1 MNNLI
6 LSLSVE
12 ARMIIAEI
20 IALIGLTIIIA
31 IYSNNKIKHLNDKTF
46 YLYNAKNTHTAK
58 IKLSLLPILVF
69 IISLILISVQIAF
82 SWDNLLAKNETIN
95 TSQTIAS
102 TSQQEV
108 QNTTQ
113 KNNSETD
120 TTKLNTKNETTN
132 NITTTPSQTQNKTTE
147 NKILENKTTES
158 KPANTEKENKATTS
172 QTSTSNEKSIAYLTF
187 DDGPSSITHSVLDI
201 LKKYNVKATFF
212 VINSG
217 NYNKATLQREVN
229 EGHTIGL
236 HAYDHNY
243 AIAYKDDN
251 SYLDGIDKL
260 RAKVKADTGFDSHY
274 IRFPGGS
281 SNTISKR
288 YSKGIMSR
296 ITKTAKQRGYK
307 YYDWNVDDDDAGRA
321 RTADDCYNNVIKELR
336 PNRSNIVLMHD
347 FGTNKKI
354 LEALPRIIEYCQKNG
369 YKMLPIDDNTPEI
382 HHGISN

>member
-82 SWDNLLAKNETIN
+82 SWNNLLAKNETIN

-108 QNTTQ
+108 QNTT
-113 KNNSETD
+113 KITKSETN
-120 TTKLNTKNETTN
+120 NTKTTIDNNTNTTN
-132 NITTTPSQTQNKTTE
+132 TTETQSKTTE
-147 NKILENKTTES
+147 NKTNENKTQTNKVSENKTAES
-158 KPANTEKENKATTS
+158 KTTTS
-172 QTSTSNEKSIAYLTF
+172 NGKSIAYLTF
-187 DDGPSSITHSVLDI
+187 DDGPSSITNSVLDI

-217 NYNKATLQREVN
+217 SYNKTTLQREVN

-321 RTADDCYNNVIKELR
+321 RTADDCYNNVVRELR

-369 YKMLPIDDNTPEI
+369 YTMLPIDDNTPEI

>member
-46 YLYNAKNTHTAK
+46 YLYNAKNKHNTK

-82 SWDNLLAKNETIN
+82 SWNNLLAKNETIN
-95 TSQTIAS
+95 TSQTITS

-108 QNTTQ
+108 QNTT
-113 KNNSETD
+113 KVTKSETNNTPATIANNTN
-120 TTKLNTKNETTN
+120 TTNTNETQS
-132 NITTTPSQTQNKTTE
+132 TPTE
-147 NKILENKTTES
+147 NKTNENKTQTNKVSENKTAES
-158 KPANTEKENKATTS
+158 KTTTS
-172 QTSTSNEKSIAYLTF
+172 NGKSIAYLTF
-187 DDGPSSITHSVLDI
+187 DDGPSSITNSVLDI

-217 NYNKATLQREVN
+217 SYNKTTLQREVN

-321 RTADDCYNNVIKELR
+321 RTADDCYNNAVRELR

-354 LEALPRIIEYCQKNG
+354 LDALPRIIEYCQKNG
-369 YKMLPIDDNTPEI
+369 YTMLPIDDNTPEI

>member
-82 SWDNLLAKNETIN
+82 SWNNLLAKNETIN

-108 QNTTQ
+108 QNTT
-113 KNNSETD
+113 KSETN
-120 TTKLNTKNETTN
+120 NTPSTIDNNKNTTN
-132 NITTTPSQTQNKTTE
+132 TTETQAKPTE
-147 NKILENKTTES
+147 NKTNENKTQTNKVSENKTAES
-158 KPANTEKENKATTS
+158 KTTTS
-172 QTSTSNEKSIAYLTF
+172 NGKSIAYLTF
-187 DDGPSSITHSVLDI
+187 DDGPSSITNSVLDI

-217 NYNKATLQREVN
+217 SYNKTTLQREVN

-321 RTADDCYNNVIKELR
+321 RTADDCYNNVVSELR

-369 YKMLPIDDNTPEI
+369 YTMLPIDDNTPEI

>member
-31 IYSNNKIKHLNDKTF
+31 IYSNNKIKNLNDKTF
-46 YLYNAKNTHTAK
+46 YLYDVKNTHTAK

-108 QNTTQ
+108 QNTT
-113 KNNSETD
+113 KITKSETN
-120 TTKLNTKNETTN
+120 NTPATIDNNTNTTN
-132 NITTTPSQTQNKTTE
+132 TTE
-147 NKILENKTTES
+147 TQSKPAENKTNENKTQTNKVSENKTAES
-158 KPANTEKENKATTS
+158 KTTTS
-172 QTSTSNEKSIAYLTF
+172 NGKSIAYLTF
-187 DDGPSSITHSVLDI
+187 DDGPSSITNSVLDI

-217 NYNKATLQREVN
+217 SYNKTTLQREVN

-321 RTADDCYNNVIKELR
+321 RTADDCYNNVVRELR

-369 YKMLPIDDNTPEI
+369 YTMLPIDDNTPEI

>member
-82 SWDNLLAKNETIN
+82 SWNNLLAKNETIN

-108 QNTTQ
+108 QNTT
-113 KNNSETD
+113 KITKSETN
-120 TTKLNTKNETTN
+120 NTPATIDNNKNTTN
-132 NITTTPSQTQNKTTE
+132 TTETQSKPTE
-147 NKILENKTTES
+147 NKTNENKTQTNKVSENKTSES
-158 KPANTEKENKATTS
+158 KTTTS
-172 QTSTSNEKSIAYLTF
+172 NGKSIAYLTF
-187 DDGPSSITHSVLDI
+187 DDGPSSITNSVLDI

-217 NYNKATLQREVN
+217 NYNKTTLQREVN

-321 RTADDCYNNVIKELR
+321 RTADDCYNNVVRELR

-369 YKMLPIDDNTPEI
+369 YTMLPIDDNTPEI

>member
-46 YLYNAKNTHTAK
+46 YLYNAKNTHTEK

-82 SWDNLLAKNETIN
+82 SWNNLLAKNETIN

-108 QNTTQ
+108 QNTT
-113 KNNSETD
+113 KITKSETN
-120 TTKLNTKNETTN
+120 NTPATIDNNTN
-132 NITTTPSQTQNKTTE
+132 TTTTTETQSKPTE
-147 NKILENKTTES
+147 NKTNENKTQTNKVSENKTAES
-158 KPANTEKENKATTS
+158 KTTTS
-172 QTSTSNEKSIAYLTF
+172 NGKSIAYLTF
-187 DDGPSSITHSVLDI
+187 DDGPSSITNSVLDI

-217 NYNKATLQREVN
+217 SYNKTTLQREAN

-321 RTADDCYNNVIKELR
+321 RTADDCYNNVVKELR

-369 YKMLPIDDNTPEI
+369 YTMLPIDDNTPEI

>member
-46 YLYNAKNTHTAK
+46 YLYDVKNTHTAK

-95 TSQTIAS
+95 NSQTIAS

-108 QNTTQ
+108 QNPT
-113 KNNSETD
+113 KIAKSET
-120 TTKLNTKNETTN
+120 NTTTN
-132 NITTTPSQTQNKTTE
+132 TINNNTSTTNTTETQSKTTETKTNENKTQTNKISENKTDESKTTPSNG
-147 NKILENKTTES
+147 
-158 KPANTEKENKATTS
+158 
-172 QTSTSNEKSIAYLTF
+172 KSIAYLTF

-217 NYNKATLQREVN
+217 NYNKETLQREVN

-369 YKMLPIDDNTPEI
+369 YTMLPIDDNTPEI

>member
-82 SWDNLLAKNETIN
+82 SWNSLLAKNETIN
-95 TSQTIAS
+95 TSQTIAI

-108 QNTTQ
+108 QNTT
-113 KNNSETD
+113 KSETN
-120 TTKLNTKNETTN
+120 NTPATIDNNK
-132 NITTTPSQTQNKTTE
+132 NITNTTETQAKPTE
-147 NKILENKTTES
+147 NKTNENKTQTNKVS
-158 KPANTEKENKATTS
+158 ENKTADSKTTTS
-172 QTSTSNEKSIAYLTF
+172 NGKSIAYLTF
-187 DDGPSSITHSVLDI
+187 DDGPSSITNSVLDI

-217 NYNKATLQREVN
+217 SYNKTTLQREVN

-321 RTADDCYNNVIKELR
+321 RTADDCYNNVVKELR

-369 YKMLPIDDNTPEI
+369 YTMLPIDDNTPEI

>member
-46 YLYNAKNTHTAK
+46 YLYDVKNTHTAK

-102 TSQQEV
+102 TSQQEI

-132 NITTTPSQTQNKTTE
+132 NINTTPSQTQNKTTE
-147 NKILENKTTES
+147 NKILENKTTEN
-158 KPANTEKENKATTS
+158 KPTNTEKENKATTS
-172 QTSTSNEKSIAYLTF
+172 QTSTSNGKSIAYLTF

-229 EGHTIGL
+229 EGHKIGL

>member
-82 SWDNLLAKNETIN
+82 SWNNLLAKNETTN

-108 QNTTQ
+108 QNTT
-113 KNNSETD
+113 KTTKSETN
-120 TTKLNTKNETTN
+120 NTPATIDNNKNTTN
-132 NITTTPSQTQNKTTE
+132 TTETQAKPTE
-147 NKILENKTTES
+147 NKTNENKTQTNKVSENKTAES
-158 KPANTEKENKATTS
+158 KTTTS
-172 QTSTSNEKSIAYLTF
+172 NGKSIAYLTF
-187 DDGPSSITHSVLDI
+187 DDGPSSITNSVLDI

-217 NYNKATLQREVN
+217 SYNKTTLQREVN

-321 RTADDCYNNVIKELR
+321 RTADDCYNNVVRELR

-369 YKMLPIDDNTPEI
+369 YTMLPIDDNTPEI

>member
-12 ARMIIAEI
+12 AIMIIAEI

-82 SWDNLLAKNETIN
+82 SWNNLLAKNETIN
-95 TSQTIAS
+95 TSQTITS

-108 QNTTQ
+108 QNTT
-113 KNNSETD
+113 KITKSETN
-120 TTKLNTKNETTN
+120 NTPAAIDNNTNTTN
-132 NITTTPSQTQNKTTE
+132 TTETQSKLTANKTNE
-147 NKILENKTTES
+147 NKISENKTAES
-158 KPANTEKENKATTS
+158 KTTTS
-172 QTSTSNEKSIAYLTF
+172 NGKSIAYLTF
-187 DDGPSSITHSVLDI
+187 DDGPSSITNSVLDI

-217 NYNKATLQREVN
+217 SYNKTTLQREVN

-321 RTADDCYNNVIKELR
+321 RTADDCYNNVVRELR

-369 YKMLPIDDNTPEI
+369 YTMLPIDDNTPEI

>member
-58 IKLSLLPILVF
+58 IKLSLLPILFF

-82 SWDNLLAKNETIN
+82 SWNNLLAKNETTN

-108 QNTTQ
+108 QNTT
-113 KNNSETD
+113 KTTKSETN
-120 TTKLNTKNETTN
+120 NTPATIDNNKNTTN
-132 NITTTPSQTQNKTTE
+132 TTETQAKPTE
-147 NKILENKTTES
+147 NKTNENKTQTNKVSENKTSES
-158 KPANTEKENKATTS
+158 KTTTS
-172 QTSTSNEKSIAYLTF
+172 NGKSIAYLTF
-187 DDGPSSITHSVLDI
+187 DDGPSSITNSVLDI

-217 NYNKATLQREVN
+217 SYNKTTLQREVN

-321 RTADDCYNNVIKELR
+321 RTADDCYNNVVRELR

-369 YKMLPIDDNTPEI
+369 YTMLPIDDNTPEI

>member
-82 SWDNLLAKNETIN
+82 SWNNLLAKNETIN

-108 QNTTQ
+108 QNTT
-113 KNNSETD
+113 KIIKSETN
-120 TTKLNTKNETTN
+120 NTPATIDNNTNTTN
-132 NITTTPSQTQNKTTE
+132 TTETQSKPTE
-147 NKILENKTTES
+147 NKTNENKTQTNKVSENKTT
-158 KPANTEKENKATTS
+158 
-172 QTSTSNEKSIAYLTF
+172 TSNGKSIAYLTF
-187 DDGPSSITHSVLDI
+187 DDGPSSITNSVLDI

-217 NYNKATLQREVN
+217 SYNKTTLQREVN

-307 YYDWNVDDDDAGRA
+307 YYDWNVDDDDAGSA
-321 RTADDCYNNVIKELR
+321 RTADDCYNNVVKELR

-369 YKMLPIDDNTPEI
+369 YTMLPIDDNTPEI

>member
-58 IKLSLLPILVF
+58 IKLSLLPILFF

-82 SWDNLLAKNETIN
+82 SWNNLLAKNETTN

-108 QNTTQ
+108 QNTT
-113 KNNSETD
+113 KTTKSETN
-120 TTKLNTKNETTN
+120 NTPATIDNNKNTTN
-132 NITTTPSQTQNKTTE
+132 TTETQAKPTE
-147 NKILENKTTES
+147 NKTNENKTQTNKVSENKTSES
-158 KPANTEKENKATTS
+158 KTTTS
-172 QTSTSNEKSIAYLTF
+172 NGKSIAYLTF
-187 DDGPSSITHSVLDI
+187 DDGPSSITNSVLDI

-217 NYNKATLQREVN
+217 SYNKTTLQREVN

-236 HAYDHNY
+236 HDHNY

-321 RTADDCYNNVIKELR
+321 RTADDCYNNVVKELS

-354 LEALPRIIEYCQKNG
+354 LDALPRIIEYCQKNG
-369 YKMLPIDDNTPEI
+369 YTMLPIDDNTPEI

>member
-46 YLYNAKNTHTAK
+46 YLYDVKNTHTAK

-82 SWDNLLAKNETIN
+82 SWNNLLAKNETIN

-172 QTSTSNEKSIAYLTF
+172 QTTTSNGKSIAYLTF

>member
-82 SWDNLLAKNETIN
+82 SWNNLLAKNETIN

-108 QNTTQ
+108 QNTT
-113 KNNSETD
+113 KITKSETNNTKTTID
-120 TTKLNTKNETTN
+120 NNTNTTNTTK
-132 NITTTPSQTQNKTTE
+132 TQAKTTE
-147 NKILENKTTES
+147 NKINENKIQTNKVSENKTAES
-158 KPANTEKENKATTS
+158 KTTTS
-172 QTSTSNEKSIAYLTF
+172 NGKSIAYLTF
-187 DDGPSSITHSVLDI
+187 DDGPSSITNSVLDI

-217 NYNKATLQREVN
+217 SYNKTTLQREVN

-321 RTADDCYNNVIKELR
+321 RTADDCYNNVVRELR

-369 YKMLPIDDNTPEI
+369 YTMLPIDDNTPEI

>member
-82 SWDNLLAKNETIN
+82 SWNNLLAKNETIN

-108 QNTTQ
+108 QNTT
-113 KNNSETD
+113 KITKSETN
-120 TTKLNTKNETTN
+120 NTPAAIDNNTNTTN
-132 NITTTPSQTQNKTTE
+132 TTETQSKLTANKTNE
-147 NKILENKTTES
+147 NKISENKTAES
-158 KPANTEKENKATTS
+158 KTTTS
-172 QTSTSNEKSIAYLTF
+172 NGKSIAYLTF
-187 DDGPSSITHSVLDI
+187 DDGPSSITNSVLDI

-217 NYNKATLQREVN
+217 SYNKTTLQREVN

-321 RTADDCYNNVIKELR
+321 RTADDCYNNVVRELS

-354 LEALPRIIEYCQKNG
+354 LDALPRIIEYCQKNG
-369 YKMLPIDDNTPEI
+369 YTMLPIDDNTPEI

>member
-31 IYSNNKIKHLNDKTF
+31 IYSNNKIKNLNDKTF
-46 YLYNAKNTHTAK
+46 YLYNVKNTHTAK

-108 QNTTQ
+108 QNQ
-113 KNNSETD
+113 AQIAKSETN
-120 TTKLNTKNETTN
+120 TTPTTINNNTSTTN
-132 NITTTPSQTQNKTTE
+132 TTETQSKTTE
-147 NKILENKTTES
+147 TKPNENKATENKTQTNKINENKTTES
-158 KPANTEKENKATTS
+158 KTT
-172 QTSTSNEKSIAYLTF
+172 TTNEKSIAYLTF

>member
-82 SWDNLLAKNETIN
+82 SWNNLLAKNETTN

-108 QNTTQ
+108 QNTT
-113 KNNSETD
+113 KITKSETN
-120 TTKLNTKNETTN
+120 NTPATIDNNKNTTN
-132 NITTTPSQTQNKTTE
+132 TTETQSKPTE
-147 NKILENKTTES
+147 NKTNENKTQTNKVNENKTSES
-158 KPANTEKENKATTS
+158 KTTTS
-172 QTSTSNEKSIAYLTF
+172 NGKSIAYLTF
-187 DDGPSSITHSVLDI
+187 DDGPSSITNSVLDI

-217 NYNKATLQREVN
+217 SYNKTTLQREVN

-321 RTADDCYNNVIKELR
+321 RTADDCYNNVVRELR

-369 YKMLPIDDNTPEI
+369 YTMLPIDDNTPEI

>member
-46 YLYNAKNTHTAK
+46 YLYNAKNKHNTK

-82 SWDNLLAKNETIN
+82 SWDHIIAKNETIN
-95 TSQTIAS
+95 TSQTIANS
-102 TSQQEV
+102 SQQEV
-108 QNTTQ
+108 QNTT
-113 KNNSETD
+113 KITKSETN
-120 TTKLNTKNETTN
+120 NTPATIANNTNTTN
-132 NITTTPSQTQNKTTE
+132 TTETQSKPTE
-147 NKILENKTTES
+147 NKTNENKTQTNKVSENKTAES
-158 KPANTEKENKATTS
+158 KTTTS
-172 QTSTSNEKSIAYLTF
+172 NGKSIAYLTF
-187 DDGPSSITHSVLDI
+187 DDGPSSITNSVLDI

-217 NYNKATLQREVN
+217 SYNKTTLQREVN

-307 YYDWNVDDDDAGRA
+307 YYDWNVDDDDAGSA
-321 RTADDCYNNVIKELR
+321 RTADDCYNNVVKELR

-354 LEALPRIIEYCQKNG
+354 LEALPRIIEYCQRNG
-369 YKMLPIDDNTPEI
+369 YTMLPIDDNTPEI

>member
-82 SWDNLLAKNETIN
+82 SWNNLLAKNETTN

-108 QNTTQ
+108 QNTT
-113 KNNSETD
+113 KTTKSETN
-120 TTKLNTKNETTN
+120 NTPATIDNNKNTTN
-132 NITTTPSQTQNKTTE
+132 TTETQAKPTE
-147 NKILENKTTES
+147 NKTNENKTQTNKVSENKTAES
-158 KPANTEKENKATTS
+158 KTTTS
-172 QTSTSNEKSIAYLTF
+172 NGKSIAYLTF
-187 DDGPSSITHSVLDI
+187 DDGPSSITNSVLDI

-217 NYNKATLQREVN
+217 SYNKTTLQREVN

-321 RTADDCYNNVIKELR
+321 RTADDCYNNVVKELR

-369 YKMLPIDDNTPEI
+369 YTMLPIDDNTPEI

>member
-82 SWDNLLAKNETIN
+82 SWNNLLAKNETIN
-95 TSQTIAS
+95 TSQTITS

-108 QNTTQ
+108 QNTT
-113 KNNSETD
+113 KITKSETN
-120 TTKLNTKNETTN
+120 NTPAAIDNNTNTTN
-132 NITTTPSQTQNKTTE
+132 TTETQSKLTANKTNE
-147 NKILENKTTES
+147 NKISENKTAES
-158 KPANTEKENKATTS
+158 KTTTS
-172 QTSTSNEKSIAYLTF
+172 NGKSIAYLTF
-187 DDGPSSITHSVLDI
+187 DDGPSSITNSVLDI

-217 NYNKATLQREVN
+217 SYNKTTLQREVN

-321 RTADDCYNNVIKELR
+321 RTADDCYNNVVRELR

-369 YKMLPIDDNTPEI
+369 YTMLPIDDNTPEI

>member
-58 IKLSLLPILVF
+58 IKLSLLPILFF

-82 SWDNLLAKNETIN
+82 SWNNLLAKNETTN

-108 QNTTQ
+108 QNTT
-113 KNNSETD
+113 KTTKSETN
-120 TTKLNTKNETTN
+120 NTPATIDNNKNTTN
-132 NITTTPSQTQNKTTE
+132 TTETQAKPTE
-147 NKILENKTTES
+147 NKTNENKTQTNKVSENKTAES
-158 KPANTEKENKATTS
+158 KTTTS
-172 QTSTSNEKSIAYLTF
+172 NGKSIAYLTF
-187 DDGPSSITHSVLDI
+187 DDGPSSITNSVLDI

-217 NYNKATLQREVN
+217 SYNKTTLQREVN

-321 RTADDCYNNVIKELR
+321 RTADDCYNNVVRELR

-369 YKMLPIDDNTPEI
+369 YTMLPIDDNTPEI

>member
-82 SWDNLLAKNETIN
+82 SWNNLLAKNETTN

-108 QNTTQ
+108 QNTT
-113 KNNSETD
+113 KTTKSETN
-120 TTKLNTKNETTN
+120 NTPATIDNNKNTTN
-132 NITTTPSQTQNKTTE
+132 TTETQAKPTE
-147 NKILENKTTES
+147 NKTNENKTQTNKVSENKTTES
-158 KPANTEKENKATTS
+158 KTTA
-172 QTSTSNEKSIAYLTF
+172 SNGKSIAYLTF
-187 DDGPSSITHSVLDI
+187 DDGPSSITNSVLDI

-217 NYNKATLQREVN
+217 SYNKTTLQREVN

-321 RTADDCYNNVIKELR
+321 RTADDCYNNVVRELR

-369 YKMLPIDDNTPEI
+369 YTMLPIDDNTPEI

>member
-82 SWDNLLAKNETIN
+82 SWNNLLAKNETTN

-108 QNTTQ
+108 QNTT
-113 KNNSETD
+113 KTTKSETN
-120 TTKLNTKNETTN
+120 NTPATIDNNKNTTN
-132 NITTTPSQTQNKTTE
+132 TTETQAKPTE
-147 NKILENKTTES
+147 NKTNENKTQTNKVSENKTAES
-158 KPANTEKENKATTS
+158 KTTTS
-172 QTSTSNEKSIAYLTF
+172 NGKSIAYLTF
-187 DDGPSSITHSVLDI
+187 DDGPSSITNSVLDI

-217 NYNKATLQREVN
+217 SYNKTTLQREVN

-321 RTADDCYNNVIKELR
+321 RTADDCYNNVVRELR

-354 LEALPRIIEYCQKNG
+354 LEALPRIIEYRQKNG
-369 YKMLPIDDNTPEI
+369 YTMLPIDDNTPEI

>member
-31 IYSNNKIKHLNDKTF
+31 IYSNNKIKNLNDKTF
-46 YLYNAKNTHTAK
+46 YLYDVKNTHTAK

-108 QNTTQ
+108 QNTT
-113 KNNSETD
+113 KITKSETN
-120 TTKLNTKNETTN
+120 NTPATIDNNKNTTN
-132 NITTTPSQTQNKTTE
+132 TTETQSKPTE
-147 NKILENKTTES
+147 NKTNENKTQTNKVSENKTSES
-158 KPANTEKENKATTS
+158 KTTTS
-172 QTSTSNEKSIAYLTF
+172 NGKSIAYLTF
-187 DDGPSSITHSVLDI
+187 DDGPSSITNSVLDI

-217 NYNKATLQREVN
+217 SYNKTTLQREVN

-369 YKMLPIDDNTPEI
+369 YTMLPIDDNTPEI

>member
-20 IALIGLTIIIA
+20 IALIGLTIIIT

-58 IKLSLLPILVF
+58 IKLSLLPILFF

-82 SWDNLLAKNETIN
+82 SWNNLLAKNETIN

-108 QNTTQ
+108 QNTT
-113 KNNSETD
+113 KITKSETN
-120 TTKLNTKNETTN
+120 NTPATIDNNKNTTN
-132 NITTTPSQTQNKTTE
+132 TTETQSKPTE
-147 NKILENKTTES
+147 NKTNENKTQTNKVSENKTSES
-158 KPANTEKENKATTS
+158 KTTTS
-172 QTSTSNEKSIAYLTF
+172 NGKSIAYLTF
-187 DDGPSSITHSVLDI
+187 DDGPSSITNSVLDI

-217 NYNKATLQREVN
+217 SYNKTTLQREVN

-321 RTADDCYNNVIKELR
+321 RTADDCYNNVVRELR

-369 YKMLPIDDNTPEI
+369 YTMLPIDDNTPEI

>member
-46 YLYNAKNTHTAK
+46 YLYDVKNTHTAK

-82 SWDNLLAKNETIN
+82 SWDHLLAKNETIN

-108 QNTTQ
+108 QNQ
-113 KNNSETD
+113 PKIAKSET
-120 TTKLNTKNETTN
+120 NTTTN
-132 NITTTPSQTQNKTTE
+132 TINNNTSTTNTTETQSKTTETKTNENKTQTNKISENKTDESKTTPSNG
-147 NKILENKTTES
+147 
-158 KPANTEKENKATTS
+158 
-172 QTSTSNEKSIAYLTF
+172 KSIAYLTF

-321 RTADDCYNNVIKELR
+321 RTADDCYNNVVKELR

-369 YKMLPIDDNTPEI
+369 YTMLPIDDNTPEI

>member
-46 YLYNAKNTHTAK
+46 YLYNTKNTHTAK

-82 SWDNLLAKNETIN
+82 SWNNLLAKNETIN

-108 QNTTQ
+108 QNTT
-113 KNNSETD
+113 KVTKSETNNTPATIANNTN
-120 TTKLNTKNETTN
+120 TTNTNETQS
-132 NITTTPSQTQNKTTE
+132 TPTE
-147 NKILENKTTES
+147 NKTNENKTQTNKVSENKTAES
-158 KPANTEKENKATTS
+158 KTTTS
-172 QTSTSNEKSIAYLTF
+172 NGKSIAYLTF
-187 DDGPSSITHSVLDI
+187 DDGPSSITNSVLDI

-217 NYNKATLQREVN
+217 SYNKTTLQREVN

-321 RTADDCYNNVIKELR
+321 RTADDCYNNVVRELI

-354 LEALPRIIEYCQKNG
+354 LDALPRIIEYCQKNG
-369 YKMLPIDDNTPEI
+369 YTMLPIDDNTPEI

>member
-82 SWDNLLAKNETIN
+82 SWNNLLAKNETTN

-108 QNTTQ
+108 QNTT
-113 KNNSETD
+113 KTTKSETN
-120 TTKLNTKNETTN
+120 NTPATIANNTNTTN
-132 NITTTPSQTQNKTTE
+132 TTETQAKPTE
-147 NKILENKTTES
+147 NKTNENKTQTNKVSENKTAES
-158 KPANTEKENKATTS
+158 KTTTS
-172 QTSTSNEKSIAYLTF
+172 NGKSIAYLTF
-187 DDGPSSITHSVLDI
+187 DDGPSSITNSVLDI

-217 NYNKATLQREVN
+217 SYNKTTLQREVN

-321 RTADDCYNNVIKELR
+321 RTADDCYNNVVRELR

-369 YKMLPIDDNTPEI
+369 YTMLPIDDNTPEI

>member
-69 IISLILISVQIAF
+69 IISLILILVQIAF
-82 SWDNLLAKNETIN
+82 SWNNLLAKNETTN

-108 QNTTQ
+108 QNTT
-113 KNNSETD
+113 KTTKSETN
-120 TTKLNTKNETTN
+120 NTPATIDNNKNTTN
-132 NITTTPSQTQNKTTE
+132 TTETQAKPTE
-147 NKILENKTTES
+147 NKTNENKTQTNKVSENKTAES
-158 KPANTEKENKATTS
+158 KTTTS
-172 QTSTSNEKSIAYLTF
+172 NGKSIAYLTF
-187 DDGPSSITHSVLDI
+187 DDGPSSITNSVLDI

-217 NYNKATLQREVN
+217 SYNKTTLQREVN

-307 YYDWNVDDDDAGRA
+307 YYDWNVDDDDAGSA
-321 RTADDCYNNVIKELR
+321 RTADDCYNNVVKELR

-369 YKMLPIDDNTPEI
+369 YTMLPIDDNTPEI

>member
-31 IYSNNKIKHLNDKTF
+31 IYSNNKIKNLNDKTF
-46 YLYNAKNTHTAK
+46 YLYDVKNTHTAK

-102 TSQQEV
+102 TSQQEI

-132 NITTTPSQTQNKTTE
+132 NITTPPSQTQNKTTE

-172 QTSTSNEKSIAYLTF
+172 QTTTTNEKSIAYLTF

>member
-69 IISLILISVQIAF
+69 IISLILILVQIAF
-82 SWDNLLAKNETIN
+82 SWNNLLAKNDTIN

-108 QNTTQ
+108 QNTT
-113 KNNSETD
+113 KITKSETN
-120 TTKLNTKNETTN
+120 NTPATIDNNTNTTN
-132 NITTTPSQTQNKTTE
+132 TTETQSKPTE
-147 NKILENKTTES
+147 NKTNENKTQTNKVSENKTAES
-158 KPANTEKENKATTS
+158 KTTTS
-172 QTSTSNEKSIAYLTF
+172 NGKSITYLTF
-187 DDGPSSITHSVLDI
+187 DDGPSSITNSVLDI

-217 NYNKATLQREVN
+217 SYNKTTLQREVN

-307 YYDWNVDDDDAGRA
+307 YYDWNVDDDDAGSA
-321 RTADDCYNNVIKELR
+321 RTADDCYNNVVKELR

-369 YKMLPIDDNTPEI
+369 YTMLPIDDNTPEI

>member
-6 LSLSVE
+6 VSLSVE

-82 SWDNLLAKNETIN
+82 SWNNLLAKNETTN

-108 QNTTQ
+108 QNTT
-113 KNNSETD
+113 KTTKSETN
-120 TTKLNTKNETTN
+120 NTPATIDNNKNTTN
-132 NITTTPSQTQNKTTE
+132 TTETQAKPTE
-147 NKILENKTTES
+147 NKTNENKTQTNKVSENKTAES
-158 KPANTEKENKATTS
+158 KTTTS
-172 QTSTSNEKSIAYLTF
+172 NGKSIAYLTF
-187 DDGPSSITHSVLDI
+187 DDGPSSITNSVLDI

-217 NYNKATLQREVN
+217 SYNKTTLQREVN

-307 YYDWNVDDDDAGRA
+307 YYDWNVDDDDAGSA
-321 RTADDCYNNVIKELR
+321 RTADDCYNNVVKELR

-369 YKMLPIDDNTPEI
+369 YTMLPIDDNTPEI

>member
-46 YLYNAKNTHTAK
+46 YLYNAKNKHNTK
-58 IKLSLLPILVF
+58 IKLLLLPILVF

-82 SWDNLLAKNETIN
+82 SWNNLLAKNETIN

-108 QNTTQ
+108 QNTT
-113 KNNSETD
+113 KITKSETN
-120 TTKLNTKNETTN
+120 NTPAAINNNTNTTN
-132 NITTTPSQTQNKTTE
+132 TTETQSKPTE
-147 NKILENKTTES
+147 NKTNENKTQTNKVSENKTAES
-158 KPANTEKENKATTS
+158 KTTA
-172 QTSTSNEKSIAYLTF
+172 SNGKSIAYLTF
-187 DDGPSSITHSVLDI
+187 DDGPSSITNSVLDI

-217 NYNKATLQREVN
+217 SYNKTTLQREVN

-307 YYDWNVDDDDAGRA
+307 YYDWNVDDDDAGSA
-321 RTADDCYNNVIKELR
+321 KTADDCYNNVVKELR

-369 YKMLPIDDNTPEI
+369 YTMLPIDDNTPEI

>member
-46 YLYNAKNTHTAK
+46 YLYNAKNKHNTK
-58 IKLSLLPILVF
+58 IKLLLLPILVF

-82 SWDNLLAKNETIN
+82 SWNNLLAKNEKIN

-108 QNTTQ
+108 QNTT
-113 KNNSETD
+113 KITKSETN
-120 TTKLNTKNETTN
+120 NTPAAINNNTNTTN
-132 NITTTPSQTQNKTTE
+132 TTETQSKPTE
-147 NKILENKTTES
+147 NKTNENKTQTNKVSENKTAES
-158 KPANTEKENKATTS
+158 KTTA
-172 QTSTSNEKSIAYLTF
+172 SNGKSIAYLTF
-187 DDGPSSITHSVLDI
+187 DDGPSSITNSVLDI

-217 NYNKATLQREVN
+217 SYNKTTLQREVN

-321 RTADDCYNNVIKELR
+321 RTADDCYNNVVRELI

-354 LEALPRIIEYCQKNG
+354 LDALPRIIEYCQKNG
-369 YKMLPIDDNTPEI
+369 YTMLPIDDNTPEI

>member
-31 IYSNNKIKHLNDKTF
+31 IYSNNKIKNLNDKTF
-46 YLYNAKNTHTAK
+46 YLYDVKNTHTEK

-108 QNTTQ
+108 QNQ
-113 KNNSETD
+113 AQIAKSETN
-120 TTKLNTKNETTN
+120 TTPTTINNNTSTTN
-132 NITTTPSQTQNKTTE
+132 TTETQSKTTE
-147 NKILENKTTES
+147 TKPNENKATENKTQTNKINENKTTES
-158 KPANTEKENKATTS
+158 KTT
-172 QTSTSNEKSIAYLTF
+172 TTNEKSIAYLTF

>member
-82 SWDNLLAKNETIN
+82 SWNNLLAKNETIN

-108 QNTTQ
+108 QNTT
-113 KNNSETD
+113 KSETN
-120 TTKLNTKNETTN
+120 NTPSTIDNNKNTTN
-132 NITTTPSQTQNKTTE
+132 TTETQAKPTE
-147 NKILENKTTES
+147 NKTNENKTQTNKVSENKTAES
-158 KPANTEKENKATTS
+158 KTTTS
-172 QTSTSNEKSIAYLTF
+172 NGKSIAYLTF
-187 DDGPSSITHSVLDI
+187 DDGPSSITNSVLDI

-217 NYNKATLQREVN
+217 SYNKTTLQREVN

-369 YKMLPIDDNTPEI
+369 YTMLPIDDNTPEI